1 MSTAL
6 RQCSREAKTHPHLIF
21 LAQDQVTELCR
32 GVAYSGHAAP
42 GGRHE
47 FIRELRAESVL
58 APEMAAIVA
67 RTEHPLLQA
76 ETLAME
82 LEPQGIGVS
91 VLCPGWV
98 ATHITESQRN

>member
-1 MSTAL
+1 MPRSSL
-6 RQCSREAKTHPHLIF
+6 LGSRGARRAPRIHPR
-21 LAQDQVTELCR
+21 AQ
-32 GVAYSGHAAP
+32 A
-42 GGRHE
+42 
-47 FIRELRAESVL
+47 RAESVL